1 MRSIPIAMAILALTL
16 PALSQ
21 GPNEEASIRAQRAA
35 SNRAISAGDSEAFAA
50 SLAPDLVVV
59 TGNGTQLSRDAY
71 LNAFAKDF
79 QDPHATRFERVTDSV
94 ELSGVVPLAAER
106 GHWIG
111 RVPGGPALLRGT
123 YLAMWRKTASGW
135 QIRSE
140 LFVVLEC
147 TNPAACEAYRHKYA
161 ESK

>member
-1 MRSIPIAMAILALTL
+1 MRSFSIAVAILALTL

-21 GPNEEASIRAQRAA
+21 GASEEASIRAQRVA
-35 SNRAISAGDSEAFAA
+35 SNRAICAGNSEAFAT

-71 LNAFAKDF
+71 LSAFAKDF

-94 ELSGVVPLAAER
+94 ELSGVVPLAAEH

-123 YLAMWRKTASGW
+123 YLAMWRKTAAGW

-147 TNPAACEAYRHKYA
+147 TDPAACEAYRHKYA
-161 ESK
+161 QSK